1 MSYFQEANRCLVR
14 NEYASALDLFLRH
27 VEQCPSEAAKAYAGA
42 AECCLRTNVI
52 KAPIEVAPGVML
64 VSKGDRRS
72 AENYFRLALQ
82 ADPKNLK
89 ALLGLSRLL
98 PKSSEERLEVLE
110 RSVAVHAGVV
120 NLVDLG
126 DYYRS
131 QRKDLERAYS
141 LYKQAQEFSPLDKT
155 AYMRLNDVCRR
166 MGRDDEAKEWSERW
180 REAYA
185 RKPRVD
191 GKGRSA
197 EQIVGPERR

>member
-1 MSYFQEANRCLVR
+1 MTYFQEANRCLVKK
-14 NEYASALDLFLRH
+14 EYSRALDLFLRH
-27 VEQCPSEAAKAYAGA
+27 VEECPSEAAKAYSGA

-52 KAPIEVAPGVML
+52 KSPIAVAPGVTL
-64 VSKGDRRS
+64 VSQGDLRN
-72 AENYFRLALQ
+72 AEHYFRLALQ

-89 ALLGLSRLL
+89 ALSGLACLL

-110 RSVAVHAGVV
+110 RSVALHAGLM

-141 LYKQAQEFSPLDKT
+141 LYRQAQESSPLAKT
-155 AYMRLNDVCRR
+155 AYMRLNDICRR
-166 MGRDDEAKEWSERW
+166 LGRLDEAKEWSERW
-180 REAYA
+180 REAYS

-197 EQIVGPERR
+197 E

>member
-1 MSYFQEANRCLVR
+1 MTYFQEANRCFVNR
-14 NEYASALDLFLRH
+14 EYARALELFLRH

-42 AECCLRTNVI
+42 AECCRHTNVLE
-52 KAPIEVAPGVML
+52 APIAVAPGVTML
-64 VSKGDRRS
+64 KRGDLRN
-72 AENYFRLALQ
+72 AERYFRLALQ

-89 ALLGLSRLL
+89 ALLGLARLL

-110 RSVAVHAGVV
+110 RSVAVRPGPV
-120 NLVDLG
+120 NLLDLG

-131 QRKDLERAYS
+131 QLKNLERAYS
-141 LYKQAQEFSPLDKT
+141 LYRQAQEHSPLDKT
-155 AYMRLNDVCRR
+155 AYMRLNDICRR
-166 MGRDDEAKEWSERW
+166 MGRVDEAKEWSQRW

-197 EQIVGPERR
+197 D